1 MHATGCARPGCAPLY
16 ADVATATGLPLLSN
30 EGLSAAGYKLHGA
43 GFVVQ
48 SSEAARLIGADPT
61 LAAVLKPYRNGKD
74 FTTRPRDAYV
84 VDFGLMTEEEARR
97 FPLLYDIVRD
107 RVKPERDANSRAV
120 YATYWWRFGEARRDL
135 RAASVGL
142 ARYIATPETAKHRLF
157 EFFSGNMAPD
167 NSLIAI
173 AVDDAFVLGVLSS
186 AIHSTWALAAGSRL
200 VIDGTPRY
208 NKGPCFEAFAFP
220 VPAPQLRTKIGNLA
234 ERIDIHRKAALAR
247 GEKVGMTIMYN
258 VVDRLRS
265 GEALTKAEREVHE
278 LAACGTLRD
287 LHDDLDRA
295 VAEAYGWSW
304 PETPAVILD
313 RLVTLHDRRIEEE
326 AAGTVR
332 WLRPEYQI
340 PRFGKQTQTE
350 IISSESD
357 DGSAVA
363 GAAPAARVPWPS
375 DAIGQITALSALA
388 ATRAIGVEEVMS
400 HFLGARREIATRHL
414 ETLAI
419 LGELHLVGDG
429 LYAAPPA
436 VT

>member
-1 MHATGCARPGCAPLY
+1 MSTGERFQIFY
-16 ADVATATGLPLLSN
+16 TA
-30 EGLSAAGYKLHGA
+30 EGVENL
-43 GFVVQ
+43 FVFQERNVFFASRCPRSILVGMLQ
-48 SSEAARLIGADPT
+48 VSV
-61 LAAVLKPYRNGKD
+61 VLR
-74 FTTRPRDAYV
+74 
-84 VDFGLMTEEEARR
+84 
-97 FPLLYDIVRD
+97 
-107 RVKPERDANSRAV
+107 ERDVVRQ
-120 YATYWWRFGEARRDL
+120 
-135 RAASVGL
+135 
-142 ARYIATPETAKHRLF
+142 P
-157 EFFSGNMAPD
+157 
-167 NSLIAI
+167 
-173 AVDDAFVLGVLSS
+173 
-186 AIHSTWALAAGSRL
+186 
-200 VIDGTPRY
+200 
-208 NKGPCFEAFAFP
+208 
-220 VPAPQLRTKIGNLA
+220 
-234 ERIDIHRKAALAR
+234 AALAR
-247 GEKVGMTIMYN
+247 GNKVSMTIMYN
-258 VVDRLRS
+258 VVDRPRS
-265 GEALTKAEREVHE
+265 GEALTKAEREVHD

-340 PRFGKQTQTE
+340 PRFGKATQTE
-350 IISSESD
+350 TPEPEAD

-363 GAAPAARVPWPS
+363 APVARVPWPT

-400 HFLGARREIATRHL
+400 HFLGARRDLATRHL

-419 LGELHLVGDG
+419 LGELHLVGEG